1 LTCGMHAIDSCR
13 GEFFMN
19 GAVLPA
25 AQSNIHA
32 VGLLRKY
39 WLILLVPLL
48 LVAAFFV
55 FQYSAVRKNFVN
67 EVRNHARYAATCTAS
82 AIDPADIERIRAPA
96 DADGEPYRRIQRV
109 LTRFHDS
116 AGDIRYVYVMRRSAA
131 PDAKL
136 SDYEF
141 VVDMQARDANGNGAI
156 DEDEKAELPG
166 APYDA
171 SRCPMMVLAWSAP
184 TADEDVTPDP
194 PYPDLL
200 SGYAPIKDKDGR
212 TVAIVGADITAR
224 TIRTKLLTT
233 RTVVI
238 GCGLVLSVLFAI
250 IVFFYCGRREAL
262 LRIRQINAELEV
274 QNRKLEEIIEL
285 RDQLS
290 RMIVHDMR
298 NLLTVIVCG
307 NDSLASAERRLSE
320 EERAEQHEII
330 RAKSRQMERFLEQM
344 LIMAKSESGKLAPRL
359 YPVDVNTLIS
369 EAARHYEVVAQTYAV
384 RLAVDLLPRPISIQ
398 ADADLLARVIDNLLS
413 NAISYSP
420 SSGTVRLAAEALAQG
435 SSSVR
440 IRVMDEGPGIDP
452 AVRQHLFEEYAA
464 GQDIPGRKKNFGL
477 GLAFCKMAVEA
488 HGGRIYTEDS
498 AKGTV
503 FVVEL

>member
-1 LTCGMHAIDSCR
+1 
-13 GEFFMN
+13 MN
-19 GAVLPA
+19 GAALPA
-25 AQSNIHA
+25 AQPSIHA
-32 VGLLRKY
+32 GGLLRKY
-39 WLILLVPLL
+39 WLILLAPLL

-55 FQYSAVRKNFVN
+55 FQYSAVRKNFID
-67 EVRNHARYAATCTAS
+67 EVRNHARYAAICTAS
-82 AIDPADIERIRAPA
+82 AIDPADIGRIHAPE
-96 DADGEPYRRIQRV
+96 DAEGEPYRRIQGI
-109 LTRFHDS
+109 LARFHDS
-116 AGDIRYVYVMRRSAA
+116 AGDIRYLYVMRRSRA
-131 PDAKL
+131 PDAKP

-141 VVDMQARDANGNGAI
+141 VVDLKAKDANGNGAI

-171 SRCPMMVLAWSAP
+171 SPCPMMVLAWNAP

-200 SGYAPIKDKDGR
+200 SGYAPIKDKDGK

-262 LRIRQINAELEV
+262 LRIRQINSELEI
-274 QNRKLEEIIEL
+274 QYRKLEDIVEL

-307 NDSLASAERRLSE
+307 NDALASGRRFSDAD
-320 EERAEQHEII
+320 RVEQHEII

-359 YPVDVNTLIS
+359 YPVDVNTLLA
-369 EAARHYEVVAQTYAV
+369 EAARHYELVARNYSV
-384 RLAVDLLPRPISIQ
+384 HLAVDLLPQPVSIQ
-398 ADADLLARVIDNLLS
+398 ADADLFARVIDNLLN

-420 SSGTVRLAAEALAQG
+420 SSGTVRLTAEALPSG
-435 SSSVR
+435 TVHGPLHVR
-440 IRVMDEGPGIDP
+440 IRVADEGPGIDP
-452 AVRQHLFEEYAA
+452 AVRKHLFEEYAA

-488 HGGRIYTEDS
+488 HAGRIYTEDS
-498 AKGTV
+498 AKGSV